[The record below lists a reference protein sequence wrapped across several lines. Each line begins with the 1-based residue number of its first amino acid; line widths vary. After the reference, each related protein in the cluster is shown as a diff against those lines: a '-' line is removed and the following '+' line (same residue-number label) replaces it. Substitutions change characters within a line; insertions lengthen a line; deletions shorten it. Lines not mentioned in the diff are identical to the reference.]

1 MTTPIVAL
9 ALLVAMLG
17 LALVL
22 DRLWLESARL
32 ELQTA
37 AESSALAGA
46 RELASDQQLID
57 PEDTQTLVDQAV
69 QSAMMAAVQNQAVG
83 QPVVVNEGDVQF
95 PGWVDPNLAENP
107 DPQATAFPRSIAVE
121 AHRTRFRGNPVA
133 LFVSE
138 LTRQPYGDAA
148 ARAVA
153 SISGPVSGVRPLSG
167 SAVPALPLAI
177 WWRDPAG
184 QRNDTWEVAIEQ
196 RRGRDEFSLDA
207 ETQSVVSGPDGI
219 PELTLRTIRTD
230 GPVTEANVQL
240 IDLGSGFR
248 EETLTRQ
255 ISTGWNS
262 EDLAEWGGELRLSA
276 SAAGGSSLTLLGLPQ
291 LEGGDRDQ
299 LEQIAGQPRIA
310 LLYSLATPADGTPC
324 QNVNCSRLVAIRV
337 LKVVDQGDGSC
348 RVTVQPTVMATRMA
362 LVDPLPA
369 ADEEEEE
376 EEEIGAPGAADA
388 PPPVPVREYV
398 YRLQLTE

>member
-46 RELASDQQLID
+46 RELVSDQQLID
-57 PEDTQTLVDQAV
+57 PADTQALIDQAV
-69 QSAMMAAVQNQAVG
+69 QSAMMAAVQNYAVG
-83 QPVVVNEGDVQF
+83 QPVIVNEGDVQF
-95 PGWVDPNLAENP
+95 PGWGDPAETGNSEAQTP
-107 DPQATAFPRSIAVE
+107 AFPRSIAVE

-153 SISGPVSGVRPLSG
+153 AISGPVSGVRPLSG
-167 SAVPALPLAI
+167 STIPALPLAI

-184 QRNDTWEVAIEQ
+184 QRNDTWQVAIEQ
-196 RRGRDEFSLDA
+196 RRGRDEFSIDA
-207 ETQSVVSGPDGI
+207 ESQAVVSGPDGI
-219 PELTLRTIRTD
+219 PELTLRTIRTG

-240 IDLGSGFR
+240 IDVGSAFR
-248 EETLTRQ
+248 EDALQRQ

-262 EDLAEWGGELRLSA
+262 EDLAEWGGELRLPA
-276 SAAGGSSLTLLGLPQ
+276 SADGSAALTILGLPQ
-291 LEGGDRDQ
+291 LESSDRDQ

-310 LLYSLATPADGTPC
+310 LLYSQATPAEGTPC
-324 QNVNCSRLVAIRV
+324 HNVDCNRLVAIRV

-348 RVTVQPTVMATRMA
+348 RVTVQPTVMATRTA

-369 ADEEEEE
+369 AVEDEL
-376 EEEIGAPGAADA
+376 APVVTDT
-388 PPPVPVREYV
+388 PPPVPLPEYV